1 MVDPFLPAPVL
12 TREQRHTHA
21 YVIGQPGTGKSR
33 LLESWIMQDI
43 RAGEGVCLI
52 DPHGDLFQH
61 VMANVA
67 DIPQVWEKVVVVDP
81 LDPHWAVPFN
91 PLHIPEGTTP
101 ERIAWFLSDIILKIW
116 KLERTQAPRMTWMMA
131 NTFTALADLKL
142 PITATARFLT
152 DPFYRSPLIDRLR
165 NDSVRDYFLRE
176 FPQREEIVREW
187 VSPLL
192 NKLGSFL
199 QDPDISAMFTH
210 ANGINMLE
218 LMDKRCIIL
227 VQIPKGLLGENTSNL
242 LGAFIVAQIQQAAL
256 SRKSESERRPF
267 YLYLDEFQ
275 NYTTDNISDIL
286 SESRKYQLSMVLA
299 HQYLQQLDEEIRAAV
314 LNTSGAIACFRTGFD
329 DALHLAK
336 HVFPTL
342 DFQVKS
348 RTRIGVTTIRS
359 MLFPTVREEKEHQDW
374 DGLAYRISGQKQRE
388 FWVRVRSQEQPLH
401 LRSHDVPDPTMTT
414 RTARRVQDL
423 VDTSGRRYA
432 RLKRSQGESNHGN
445 EQTKTDQSGDMAFWS
460 R

>member
-1 MVDPFLPAPVL
+1 MVDPFTRPAIL
-12 TREQRHTHA
+12 SSAQRETHA

-43 RAGEGVCLI
+43 RAGRGVCLI

-61 VMANVA
+61 VLAKVSA
-67 DIPQVWEKVVVVDP
+67 LPRVWGRVVIINPIDP
-81 LDPHWAVPFN
+81 TWAVPLN
-91 PLHIPEGTTP
+91 PLHVPEGTTA

-116 KLERTQAPRMTWMMA
+116 KLERQQAPRMTWMMV
-131 NTFTALADLKL
+131 NTFTALADLQL
-142 PITATARFLT
+142 PITDTARFLT
-152 DPFYRSPLIDRLR
+152 DADYRHPFVDRLQNASTR
-165 NDSVRDYFLRE
+165 NYFTNE
-176 FPQREEIVREW
+176 FPQREDTMREW

-199 QDPDISAMFTH
+199 QDPDIQAMFTFSR
-210 ANGINMLE
+210 GIDMLE
-218 LMDKRCIIL
+218 LMDQRCIIL

-256 SRKSESERRPF
+256 SRKKEEQREPF

-299 HQYLQQLDEEIRAAV
+299 HQYLQQLDEDIQAAV

-329 DALHLAK
+329 DALRLAK
-336 HVFPTL
+336 HVFPTR
-342 DFQVKS
+342 DFQAKS

-359 MLFPTVREEKEHQDW
+359 LLFPTMKEEKERQDW
-374 DGLAYRISGQKQRE
+374 DQLAYRISGQKQRE
-388 FWVRVRSQEQPLH
+388 FWVRIRSQKEPQH
-401 LRSHDVPDPTMTT
+401 LRSHDVPNVEI
-414 RTARRVQDL
+414 TARRVRRMQEL
-423 VDTSGRRYA
+423 VDSSGRHYA
-432 RLKRSQGESNHGN
+432 RLKRSSGERKYDHQKS
-445 EQTKTDQSGDMAFWS
+445 DQSRPSMWGV
-460 R
+460 